1 MGVRN
6 VQLPPDT
13 RCKAAILLRLITLL
27 LLATEFN
34 EPPGHRGLLKLCTFS
49 LILWPL
55 EQFVCFLP
63 SHKVF
68 KSGFNQTLGF
78 VTQLPSIPIL
88 FYEKKGWSSSPADLN
103 RVVWELLAGHACVY
117 QHIWVPAQ
125 MNVKVDV
132 SCGCWLECVMRVQA
146 EHSHGSA
153 SALLGHTFPPFS
165 LPATL
170 FLSTFRGTGHL
181 AWRGRWWG

>member
-1 MGVRN
+1 MCSCHQIHAVKPQSCC
-6 VQLPPDT
+6 VSLH
-13 RCKAAILLRLITLL
+13 CSCWLLNLMSHQVT
-27 LLATEFN
+27 
-34 EPPGHRGLLKLCTFS
+34 GDYCTFS

-55 EQFVCFLP
+55 EQFVGFLP
-63 SHKVF
+63 SDKVF